1 MIDHLVYAV
10 PDLESGIAAIEALV
24 GVRPALGGSHP
35 GWGTRNAL
43 LSLGS
48 RTYLEIIAPDPGQ
61 HVNRRPLGVDELD
74 LPRLTTWAM
83 AANNLEDRVRAAR
96 EDGFEL
102 GEIRD
107 MERTRPDGMRLAW
120 RLTDPFADRM
130 GGLLPFLIDWGTSP
144 HPAESAPAGCTLL
157 DLAIESPDPEA
168 VRGFPGLD
176 CRVNLGQRAI
186 VANLSTPRGAVCLR
200 GS

>member
-10 PDLESGIAAIEALV
+10 PDLESGIDALEGLV
-24 GVRPALGGSHP
+24 GVRPAPGGSHP

-43 LSLGS
+43 LSLGN
-48 RTYLEIIAPDPGQ
+48 RIYLEIIAPDPEQ
-61 HVNRRPLGVDELD
+61 VVNRRPLGVDELD

-83 AANNLEDRVRAAR
+83 AADNLEDRVRAAR
-96 EDGFEL
+96 EAGFEL

-107 MERTRPDGMRLAW
+107 MERTRLDGTRLSW
-120 RLTDPFADRM
+120 RLTDPFADRR

-157 DLAIESPDPEA
+157 DFAIESTEPEKI
-168 VRGFPGLD
+168 RDFPGLG
-176 CRVNLGQRAI
+176 CKVALGSCAL
-186 VANLSTPRGAVCLR
+186 VANLATPRGLVCLK
-200 GS
+200 

>member
-10 PDLESGIAAIEALV
+10 PDLESGIDAIEALI

-48 RTYLEIIAPDPGQ
+48 RTYLEIIGPDPQ
-61 HVNRRPLGVDELD
+61 QVVSHRPLGVDDLD

-83 AANNLEDRVRAAR
+83 AADSLEERVREAR
-96 EDGFEL
+96 GAGFEL

-107 MERTRPDGMRLAW
+107 MERTRPDGTRLSW

-130 GGLLPFLIDWGTSP
+130 GGLLPFLIDWGASP
-144 HPAESAPAGCTLL
+144 HPADTAPTGCTLI
-157 DLAIESPDPEA
+157 DLAIETPEPDT
-168 VRGFPGLD
+168 VVGFPGLE
-176 CRVNLGQRAI
+176 CQVTVGHGGL
-186 VANLSTPRGAVCLR
+186 VAHVDTPRGVVCLR
-200 GS
+200 GR

>member
-10 PDLESGIAAIEALV
+10 PDLESGIDAIEELV

-43 LSLGS
+43 LSLGN
-48 RTYLEIIAPDPGQ
+48 RIYLEIIAPDPEQ
-61 HVNRRPLGVDELD
+61 VVNRRPLGVDELD

-83 AANNLEDRVRAAR
+83 AADNLEDRVRAAR
-96 EDGFEL
+96 EAGFEL

-107 MERTRPDGMRLAW
+107 MERTRPDGTRLSW

-157 DLAIESPDPEA
+157 DFAIESPEPEKI
-168 VRGFPGLD
+168 RDFPGLG
-176 CRVNLGQRAI
+176 CKVALGSCAL
-186 VANLSTPRGAVCLR
+186 VANLATPRGLVCLK
-200 GS
+200 